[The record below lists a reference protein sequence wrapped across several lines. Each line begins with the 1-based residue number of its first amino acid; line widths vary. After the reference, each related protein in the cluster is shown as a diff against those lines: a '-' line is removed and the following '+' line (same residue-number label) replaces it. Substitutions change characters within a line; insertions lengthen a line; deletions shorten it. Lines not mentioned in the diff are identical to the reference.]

1 MSKMKQLPI
10 GFPEKVRKWIKNQAE
25 KKFLPE
31 AGFVRQLVIEKM
43 EEQMKEKREQNE
55 QEG

>member
-10 GFPEKVRKWIKNQAE
+10 GFPDKVRKWIKEQAE
-25 KKFLPE
+25 KKFLPQ

-43 EEQMKEKREQNE
+43 EAIKEKREAE
-55 QEG
+55 EKR